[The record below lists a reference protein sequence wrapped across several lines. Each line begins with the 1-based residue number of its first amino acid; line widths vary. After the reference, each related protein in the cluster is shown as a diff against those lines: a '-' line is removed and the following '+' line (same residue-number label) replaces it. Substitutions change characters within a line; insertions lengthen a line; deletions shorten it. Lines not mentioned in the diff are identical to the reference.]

1 MTLADYLSS
10 LPADPNDPLSPSLIV
25 GDGMLTPDQREEVT
39 SPDYGRRPYAVI
51 VGLPRGL
58 PLRLHNRGTRMTGG
72 LDVHLN
78 HPRQVV
84 GPPVDGRTL
93 AALQALL
100 ARAPDHVTEITAG
113 YALAKSLTLGT
124 EIDPRPET
132 FDTFDGLTAT
142 TRFTYAIWR

>member
-1 MTLADYLSS
+1 MTLTDYLAS
-10 LPADPNDPLSPSLIV
+10 LLADPSDPTSPNLIV
-25 GDGMLTPDQREEVT
+25 GDGMLTPDQRDRVT
-39 SPDYGRRPYAVI
+39 GADYARRPYAVI

-78 HPRQVV
+78 HPRALI
-84 GPPVDGRTL
+84 GPPRDGATL
-93 AALQALL
+93 AALQAAL
-100 ARAPDHVTEITAG
+100 ARAPDSVTEIAQG
-113 YALAKSLTLGT
+113 YALARPLTLGT

-132 FDTFDGLTAT
+132 FDNLDGITAT